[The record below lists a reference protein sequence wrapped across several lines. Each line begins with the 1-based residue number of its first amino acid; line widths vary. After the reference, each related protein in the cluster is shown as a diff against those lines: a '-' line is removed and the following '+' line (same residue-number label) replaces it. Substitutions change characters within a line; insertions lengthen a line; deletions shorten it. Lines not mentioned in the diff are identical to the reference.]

1 MLGENRGAGDFAMKW
16 NAYYFDTLSAAS
28 RAARVTTIEADDE
41 DEAGKIAIAAMGR
54 SMRVHVTRPLWTGV
68 NSAGHAGDLSQRKS
82 APQG

>member
-1 MLGENRGAGDFAMKW
+1 MKW

-54 SMRVHVTRPLWTGV
+54 SMRVHVTRTLWAGV
-68 NSAGHAGDLSQRKS
+68 NSASSAEDQSRREHAPPG
-82 APQG
+82 